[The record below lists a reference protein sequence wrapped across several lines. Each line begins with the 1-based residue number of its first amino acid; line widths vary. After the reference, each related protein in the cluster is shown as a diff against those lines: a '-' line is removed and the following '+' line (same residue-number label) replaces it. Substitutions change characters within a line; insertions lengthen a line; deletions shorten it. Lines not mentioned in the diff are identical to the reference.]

1 MNWDAVSAIA
11 EILSS
16 VGVIASLV
24 YLAIQLRQNNELMSA
39 EARQSRTE
47 SSESAFRAMAENADL
62 AEIFVKARQGQK
74 LSAVEGQRFM
84 AYWMALLV
92 NLQAT
97 FRELRPEELES
108 VLNRYRTYQAALPE
122 LNAVWSQAR
131 TNLVPAFV
139 ELMDTNVFERRE

>member
-1 MNWDAVSAIA
+1 
-11 EILSS
+11 
-16 VGVIASLV
+16 
-24 YLAIQLRQNNELMSA
+24 
-39 EARQSRTE
+39 
-47 SSESAFRAMAENADL
+47 MAENADL
-62 AEIFVKARQGQK
+62 AEIFVKAHQGQK

-97 FRELRPEELES
+97 FRDLRPEELKS

-122 LNAVWSQAR
+122 LSVVWSQVR

>member
-1 MNWDAVSAIA
+1 MNIIDLGRAIS
-11 EILSS
+11 ILADI
-16 VGVIASLV
+16 GVIASIAF
-24 YLAIQLRQNNELMSA
+24 LALQLRQNNKLMSA

-47 SSESAFRAMAENADL
+47 SSEAAFRAMAENADL
-62 AEIFVKARQGQK
+62 AEIFVKAHQGQK

-97 FRELRPEELES
+97 FRDLRPEELKS

-122 LNAVWSQAR
+122 LSVVWSQVR

>member
-122 LNAVWSQAR
+122 LNAVWSQVR